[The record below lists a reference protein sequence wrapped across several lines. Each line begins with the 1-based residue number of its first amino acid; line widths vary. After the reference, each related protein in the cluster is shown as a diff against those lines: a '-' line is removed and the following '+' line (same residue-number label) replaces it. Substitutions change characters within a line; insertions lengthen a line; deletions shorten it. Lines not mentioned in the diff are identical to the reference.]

1 MKKSILGFILIL
13 LLLTTFTPKIE
24 FIENL
29 NFKPYVKSIRIENNL
44 IVESETIKTNLNF
57 LYDRNLLFIKNKD
70 IERKLI
76 KEDFIDSFSLKRIYP
91 DTLII
96 KIFEK
101 KPIAILQNKKR
112 KFIITSKGDLI
123 AFKKI
128 EGFYELPIV
137 FGEDKAFFKFYKN
150 IKNSNFPLNQIKS
163 FYFFESKRWDLLLHD
178 GILIK
183 LPTENYISSL
193 NNFIELKNENIH
205 NKYKVFDY
213 RIINQLILN

>member
-76 KEDFIDSFSLKRIYP
+76 NEDFIDSFSLKRIYP

-128 EGFYELPIV
+128 EGFYDLPIV
-137 FGEDKAFFKFYKN
+137 FGEGKAFFKFYKN
-150 IKNSNFPLNQIKS
+150 IKNSNFPLDQIKS